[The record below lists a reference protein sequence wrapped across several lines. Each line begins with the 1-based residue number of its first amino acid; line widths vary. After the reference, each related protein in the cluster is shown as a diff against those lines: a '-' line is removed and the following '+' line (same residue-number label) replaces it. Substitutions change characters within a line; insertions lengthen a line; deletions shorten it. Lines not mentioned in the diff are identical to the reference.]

1 MSRLIK
7 ILHIDPDY
15 RITYFI
21 FRSRLNIRSSVP
33 LQTAIE
39 LLKNEDFDLI
49 VSEPHNKAIL
59 KEQHHSINKSSP
71 IISNDQLIME
81 RTPIEKVN
89 NSISLHFQNPEKIG
103 WRSW

>member
-1 MSRLIK
+1 MSRLTK

-21 FRSRLNIRSSVP
+21 FRSRLNIRSTVP

-39 LLKNEDFDLI
+39 LLKTENFDLI

-59 KEQHHSINKSSP
+59 KEQHHSIKTRP
-71 IISNDQLIME
+71 IISNDRLVME
-81 RTPIEKVN
+81 RNPI
-89 NSISLHFQNPEKIG
+89 
-103 WRSW
+103 